1 MAALRCWISS
11 EKENGFQL
19 SPFSYLLQL
28 FLVQVCIQDVVGDL
42 LEGVWLGTG
51 VAAACFDT
59 ISPV

>member
-1 MAALRCWISS
+1 MLDFKL
-11 EKENGFQL
+11 KENGFQL

-28 FLVQVCIQDVVGDL
+28 FLVQVCRQDVVGDL
-42 LEGVWLGTG
+42 LEGVWVGTV